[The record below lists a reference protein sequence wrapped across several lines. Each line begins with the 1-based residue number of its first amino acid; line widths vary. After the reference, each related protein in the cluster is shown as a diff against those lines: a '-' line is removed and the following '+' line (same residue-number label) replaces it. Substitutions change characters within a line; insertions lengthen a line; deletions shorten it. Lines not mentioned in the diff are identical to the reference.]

1 MGLKQ
6 LLIRL
11 SAPQGTIDS
20 GVEAQ
25 DLLISAGPSWD
36 GVSHISSKVE

>member
-11 SAPQGTIDS
+11 SEPQGTIDS

-25 DLLISAGPSWD
+25 DLLISTSAGPLVL
-36 GVSHISSKVE
+36 GQVGTG